1 MLLDKLNLLEG
12 FTVVLASQSENRK
25 KILAQSGIKSFEVSP
40 SEFKEDLDK
49 SSMTPKEYVMRT
61 SEGKVKDKIAEVSKR
76 HGKTLLITADS
87 VITLEGQVFEKPE
100 SAEHAC

>member
-49 SSMTPKEYVMRT
+49 S
-61 SEGKVKDKIAEVSKR
+61 
-76 HGKTLLITADS
+76 
-87 VITLEGQVFEKPE
+87 
-100 SAEHAC
+100 

>member
-1 MLLDKLNLLEG
+1 
-12 FTVVLASQSENRK
+12 
-25 KILAQSGIKSFEVSP
+25 
-40 SEFKEDLDK
+40 
-49 SSMTPKEYVMRT
+49 MTPKEYVMRT